1 MKQTILDILQ
11 KQGSGFKTPKGYF
24 DTIENDVFS
33 KLSLKAFPKKV
44 GYTIPENYF
53 DTIESNVITKID
65 ANEFRKQH
73 NYDVPKD
80 YFSTIEDN
88 VFKKIQEEDTNK
100 PKVINLRLRLIKVF
114 APIAVAASLLLL
126 FTLYT
131 NKNNDNFNFD
141 SLAVTDVENWIENDY
156 ISLDSYE
163 IAEVYSDVSFEDD
176 FNEDDIELLDYING
190 TDIESAL
197 LTD

>member
-1 MKQTILDILQ
+1 MEHTILDILK

-24 DTIENDVFS
+24 DTVENDVFS
-33 KLSLKAFPKKV
+33 KLSIKSFPEKA
-44 GYTIPENYF
+44 GYTIPKNYF
-53 DTIESNVITKID
+53 DTIENNVFTKMD
-65 ANEFRKQH
+65 AIEFRKQH
-73 NYDVPKD
+73 HYDVPKD

-100 PKVINLRLRLIKVF
+100 PKVINLRLRFIKVF

-126 FTLYT
+126 ATMYS
-131 NKNNDNFNFD
+131 NKNNDSFNFE

-156 ISLDSYE
+156 ITLDSYE
-163 IAEVYSDVSFEDD
+163 IAEVYSDVTFEDD
-176 FNEDDIELLDYING
+176 FNEGDIELLDYING

>member
-1 MKQTILDILQ
+1 MKHTILDILK

-24 DTIENDVFS
+24 DTVENDVFS
-33 KLSLKAFPKKV
+33 KLSIKSFPEKAGYSIPK
-44 GYTIPENYF
+44 NYF
-53 DTIESNVITKID
+53 DTIENTVFTKLD

-73 NYDVPKD
+73 HFDVPKD

-100 PKVINLRLRLIKVF
+100 PKVINLRSKLTKVF
-114 APIAVAASLLLL
+114 APIAIAASLLLL

-131 NKNNDNFNFD
+131 NKNNDSFNFD

-163 IAEVYSDVSFEDD
+163 IAEVYSDVTFEDD